1 VEDNVAISISASHN
15 LVSKRT
21 GRLIGLA
28 RVSTDEQNL
37 ALQRDALLKAG
48 CDLIFE
54 ECISGAAANRP
65 ELEKCLAEL
74 SKGDVLVVWKLD
86 RLGRSLI
93 DLLQIVRDLEHRG
106 VQFQSLSD
114 SIDTTTPAGALFFAI
129 SGAFAEYERS
139 QIKERV
145 KAGIAAARSRGA
157 HLGRRRALSS
167 SAMDHAQRLI
177 ADGES
182 VRSVARS
189 LKCSVATLYRRLA
202 EIRPLEVPGV
212 NVS

>member
-1 VEDNVAISISASHN
+1 MAVSISASHN
-15 LVSKRT
+15 SVSKPT

-48 CDLIFE
+48 CELIFE
-54 ECISGAAANRP
+54 ERISGAAANRP
-65 ELEKCLAEL
+65 QLEKCIAVLGR
-74 SKGDVLVVWKLD
+74 GDVLVVWKLD

-93 DLLQIVRDLEHRG
+93 DLLQIVRDLERRG
-106 VQFQSLSD
+106 VQFRSLSD
-114 SIDTTTPAGALFFAI
+114 SIDTTTPTGALFFAI

-139 QIKERV
+139 QIRERV
-145 KAGIAAARSRGA
+145 QAGMAAAKRRGV
-157 HLGRRRALSS
+157 HLGRRRALTPT
-167 SAMDHAQRLI
+167 AIAYARRLL

-182 VRSVARS
+182 ARSVARS

-202 EIRPLEVPGV
+202 EIRSESETPGV
-212 NVS
+212 T